1 MFHPRVRRP
10 PITSICEAA
19 TIQPWMGRFLGLGN
33 ACHDHYGSVFE
44 DVSAAG
50 LYLFVRGGEVIVAFA
65 DGPID
70 DRRRARLTRHRTAI
84 RTAVIVGHRAI
95 EDARQHAL
103 GNLPVAGPGG
113 NVELKCSE
121 TP

>member
-1 MFHPRVRRP
+1 VIELRP
-10 PITSICEAA
+10 YQHDA
-19 TIQPWMGRFLGLGN
+19 LN
-33 ACHDHYGSVFE
+33 AL
-44 DVSAAG
+44 A
-50 LYLFVRGGEVIVAFA
+50 LRG
-65 DGPID
+65 
-70 DRRRARLTRHRTAI
+70 ARLTRHRTAI